1 VQHAAIAALANP
13 VLWLQERNAVY
24 RRRRELVYQLLD
36 VLGCHY
42 SKQATGMFV
51 WGRVPDEIVEV
62 ETFLDR
68 ILYEAHVF
76 LTPGKIF
83 GSNGERYVRISV
95 CATEENIEKAIRN
108 IKQLITISHE

>member
-1 VQHAAIAALANP
+1 
-13 VLWLQERNAVY
+13 
-24 RRRRELVYQLLD
+24 
-36 VLGCHY
+36 
-42 SKQATGMFV
+42 MFV
-51 WGRVPDEIVEV
+51 WGRVPDEIEEV
-62 ETFLDR
+62 EPFLDR